1 MQLAQIVPK
10 IRTQKETI
18 FDYSIP
24 PEILP
29 QVKAGILVKIP
40 FHGRDIE
47 GIVVDIKRSSPI
59 NILKPISEVI
69 DPVPA
74 VDEIHLKLACWMADY
89 YLEPLSKT
97 LFENIVPPAKRI
109 IKKISFINKNLPH
122 TSNTKNKSYKKYLIV
137 ADFSSRMQFY
147 LKAINNT
154 IAKQKSVI
162 ILLPDLSLI
171 PYFSKYFKNS
181 IEILHAKMTRSERW
195 RKWDLIRQNNP
206 KIIIGSQS
214 ALFAPVKNLGLI
226 IIDQEENE
234 TFKNSRSPRFH
245 FVKAAEK
252 LSQLSAVNL
261 ILGSLTPRIETFN
274 RALKGDFK
282 LLKIKMPVIL
292 PKITIVDMNYEKY
305 IISNTLEKQIDYT
318 LQNNQKIL
326 LVLNRKG
333 EGTKFSCLDCG
344 WIAHCP
350 KCGLPLIPEK
360 FQNICFHCQINL
372 PHPEK
377 CPKCQGIN
385 LKPMGIGTSRLKK
398 FLTDLFPKINIV
410 KIEKEIYE
418 SNIQKSWQIAIVTT
432 FALKFNLPNIGLVGI
447 IDTDQ
452 GLNFPDFSSSEKNFS
467 TFYKFL
473 KVGERG
479 IIQTHL
485 PQNYLFKSL
494 ARLDYERFFLDEM
507 INRKKFSFPPFVRI
521 IRLLY
526 KNQDEVQVNIETQR
540 VYEMLKQTVSDNQ
553 SSVSPPYWP
562 FIKKER
568 GKFRRQIIIKIR
580 PVKKLSDEEKEFLK
594 SLSKG
599 WILDVDPLN
608 IL

>member
-29 QVKAGILVKIP
+29 LIKIGVLVKIP
-40 FHGRDIE
+40 FHGRDTE

-59 NILKPISEVI
+59 NNLKPVSEII
-69 DPVPA
+69 DPVP
-74 VDEIHLKLACWMADY
+74 VLDEIHLKLACWMADY

-109 IKKISFINKNLPH
+109 IKKIPFINKNLPH

-147 LKAINNT
+147 LKSIHKT
-154 IAKQKSVI
+154 LAKQKSVI

-171 PYFSKYFKNS
+171 PFFSRYFENS
-181 IEILHAKMTRSERW
+181 ISILHAKMTRSQRW
-195 RKWDLIRQNNP
+195 RKWDSIRRDNP

-226 IIDQEENE
+226 IIDQEENK

-245 FVKAAEK
+245 VVKVAER
-252 LSQLSAVNL
+252 LSQLTAVNL
-261 ILGSLTPRIETFN
+261 ILGSLTPRIETFH
-274 RALKGDFK
+274 RTLRGDFK
-282 LLKIKMPVIL
+282 LLKIKAPAIL
-292 PKITIVDMNYEKY
+292 PEISIVDMNSEKY
-305 IISNTLEKQIDYT
+305 IISNILEKQIDYT
-318 LQNNQKIL
+318 LQNKQKIL

-333 EGTKFSCLDCG
+333 EGTKFSCPDCG
-344 WIAHCP
+344 WIALCP
-350 KCGLPLIPEK
+350 KCGLPLVPEK
-360 FQNICFHCQINL
+360 IQNICFRCQINL

-377 CPKCQGIN
+377 CPKCQSIN
-385 LKPMGIGTSRLKK
+385 LKPIGIGTSRLKK
-398 FLTDLFPKINIV
+398 FLTDLFPKTKII
-410 KIEKEIYE
+410 KIEKDVDIL
-418 SNIQKSWQIAIVTT
+418 SIQKNWQIAIVTT
-432 FALKFNLPNIGLVGI
+432 FALKFTLPKIGLVGI
-447 IDTDQ
+447 IDADQ
-452 GLNFPDFSSSEKNFS
+452 GLNFPDFSSSEKTFS
-467 TFYKFL
+467 IFYKFL

-479 IIQTHL
+479 IIQTYL
-485 PQNYLFKSL
+485 PQNDLYKSL
-494 ARLDYERFFLDEM
+494 ASLNYERFFLDEM
-507 INRKKFSFPPFVRI
+507 INRKKFAFPPFVRI
-521 IRLLY
+521 IRLLF

-540 VYEMLKQTVSDNQ
+540 VYELLKLTISCNQ
-553 SSVSPPYWP
+553 SSISLPYWP

-568 GKFRRQIIIKIR
+568 GKFRRQIIIKIA
-580 PVKKLSDEEKEFLK
+580 PAKKLSYKEKDFFKTLP
-594 SLSKG
+594 KG